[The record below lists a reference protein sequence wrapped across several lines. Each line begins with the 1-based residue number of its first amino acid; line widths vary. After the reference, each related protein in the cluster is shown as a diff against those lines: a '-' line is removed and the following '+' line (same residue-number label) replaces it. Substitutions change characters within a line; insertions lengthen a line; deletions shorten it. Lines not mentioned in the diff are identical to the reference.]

1 MKLFYHQHVH
11 FSFTLMVK
19 FDQSIEFTKISVE
32 NSLKIIN
39 INVYYKVSLLI
50 LGKDD
55 FYN

>member
-19 FDQSIEFTKISVE
+19 FDQSIGFTEISVV

-39 INVYYKVSLLI
+39 INVYYKVS
-50 LGKDD
+50 
-55 FYN
+55 